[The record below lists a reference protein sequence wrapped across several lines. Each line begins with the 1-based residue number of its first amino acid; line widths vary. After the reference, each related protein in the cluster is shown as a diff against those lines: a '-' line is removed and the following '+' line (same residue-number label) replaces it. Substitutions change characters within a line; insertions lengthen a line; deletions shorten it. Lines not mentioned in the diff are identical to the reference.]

1 MITAD
6 KLKGWVRDHVMH
18 NEIIRQD
25 IFFIQMEDIEE
36 LIYLTII
43 NRICNV
49 AVDFGLQGFVFAF
62 DNARPEKETLNYLKV
77 CSVRDELAEQG
88 FGAVITKDTK
98 LDDPYIYLNV
108 TWF

>member
-6 KLKGWVRDHVMH
+6 KLKDWVRGHVMH
-18 NEIIRQD
+18 NEIVRQD
-25 IFFIQMEDIEE
+25 IFFVQMEDIEE
-36 LIYLTII
+36 LIYLTIVT
-43 NRICNV
+43 RIANV
-49 AVDFGLQGFVFAF
+49 AADFGLQGFIFAF
-62 DNARPEKETLNYLKV
+62 ENAHPDKQKLNYYKI
-77 CSVRDELAEQG
+77 CSIRDALIEQG